1 MIAITK
7 DMVIADLLDT
17 DFAED
22 ALPILKEMGMN
33 CFGCA
38 LASKET
44 IGEACEAHDVDVNEI
59 IAKLSALQK
68 Q

>member
-1 MIAITK
+1 MMVITK
-7 DMVIADLLDT
+7 DMIIADLLET

-22 ALPILKEMGMN
+22 ALPVLKEMGMN

-44 IGEACEAHDVDVNEI
+44 IGEACEAHNVDVNEI
-59 IAKLSALQK
+59 IKKLTALIK